1 MPMSQT
7 ACTCHSLHKACQQK
21 GSVALRSLVAH
32 IFFSDK
38 IPNHV
43 GLHSSPELD
52 PRGSFMA
59 GHWAVLLSL
68 FFFVSGHQSSG
79 DPLVNSTV
87 TNSLLLL
94 FLPFFFFLQR
104 ESARVGRE
112 RGMYYITRE
121 RGGSILFCRAW
132 FVITLAIK
140 RKTMFVYCCF
150 YSISSSS
157 GTGRAAFSEKEFF
170 AAVLLMS
177 ISAFE
182 YIKFSVE

>member
-1 MPMSQT
+1 MWHWDPWWPSQPFEIRSPT
-7 ACTCHSLHKACQQK
+7 TFGCT
-21 GSVALRSLVAH
+21 V
-32 IFFSDK
+32 
-38 IPNHV
+38 
-43 GLHSSPELD
+43 
-52 PRGSFMA
+52 PRAGGSFMA
-59 GHWAVLLSL
+59 GRWAVLLSL
-68 FFFVSGHQSSG
+68 FCFFSGHQSSG
-79 DPLVNSTV
+79 NPLVNSTV

-94 FLPFFFFLQR
+94 FLLFFPRR

-112 RGMYYITRE
+112 RDYITRE

-140 RKTMFVYCCF
+140 RKTMFVYCRF

-157 GTGRAAFSEKEFF
+157 GTGRAAFSKKEFF

>member
-1 MPMSQT
+1 MPTSQT
-7 ACTCHSLHKACQQK
+7 ACTCHSLDKSCQRK
-21 GSVALRSLVAH
+21 GSGALRSLVTH
-32 IFFSDK
+32 SSFSDK
-38 IPNHV
+38 VPNCL
-43 GLHSSPELD
+43 GLHSSAELEDHSWQD
-52 PRGSFMA
+52 PGQCCCPFS
-59 GHWAVLLSL
+59 G
-68 FFFVSGHQSSG
+68 FFSGHQRSG
-79 DPLVNSTV
+79 NPLVNSTV

-94 FLPFFFFLQR
+94 FLLLFLQR
-104 ESARVGRE
+104 ENARVGRE
-112 RGMYYITRE
+112 RGTYYK
-121 RGGSILFCRAW
+121 GGSILFCRAW

-157 GTGRAAFSEKEFF
+157 GTGRAAFSKKEFF